1 MGNAAPIAIREGNK
15 PLDASD
21 ITDLEQAKLE
31 ITRMRTTIH
40 RLAPRKLPDL
50 MDYGREWLAKYGGGY
65 ENESF
70 LYETLDTIKQMQPAI
85 EQIFTK
91 HADDHPGQ
99 ESDMSYEEFLLSL
112 ADLQAFTDAGTKF
125 TAASEQEKQ
134 QMFNN
139 LDADFNRVLNKAE
152 YMLFVNIL
160 VLKYNLKEWTEVIER
175 QRDERKKVADARV
188 AAILAKSAS
197 SPTI

>member
-1 MGNAAPIAIREGNK
+1 MVTVYDCASLEQEFIVVHCLHLLIVAPLAPETVHSASSLSHTSSTMGNAAPIAIREGNK

-152 YMLFVNIL
+152 PVG
-160 VLKYNLKEWTEVIER
+160 
-175 QRDERKKVADARV
+175 
-188 AAILAKSAS
+188 
-197 SPTI
+197 